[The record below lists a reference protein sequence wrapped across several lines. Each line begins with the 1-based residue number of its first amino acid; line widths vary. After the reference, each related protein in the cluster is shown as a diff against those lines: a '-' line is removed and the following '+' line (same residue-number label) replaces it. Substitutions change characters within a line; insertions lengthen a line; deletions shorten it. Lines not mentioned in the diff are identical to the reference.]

1 MPASHLEFHVEERSM
16 EEFLAAWLP
25 SFLPKNCTFRIHPYS
40 GKPALLR
47 KIGDRLRGYSK
58 WMPTEY
64 RIVVIV
70 DRDEDDCAKL
80 KSKLE
85 QICDAA
91 GLRSRRAAG
100 GPDWQVVTRIA
111 IEELEAWYFGG
122 WTAVCAAYPC
132 ISANIPRR
140 ARYRNPDAITG
151 GTWEAFEKILQK
163 YGYFKQG
170 LKKVE
175 AAATIGKHFDPMVNE
190 SHSFIAFRKAIA
202 EAIA

>member
-1 MPASHLEFHVEERSM
+1 MPASRLEFHVEERSM
-16 EEFLAAWLP
+16 QAFLAAWLP
-25 SFLPKNCTFRIHPYS
+25 RFLPEGCGFGIFSYQ
-40 GKPALLR
+40 GKDALLR
-47 KIGDRLRGYSK
+47 KIGDRLKGYAK

-80 KSKLE
+80 KSTLE

-111 IEELEAWYFGG
+111 IEELEAWHFGG

-132 ISANIPRR
+132 VSANIPRH
-140 ARYRNPDAITG
+140 AR
-151 GTWEAFEKILQK
+151 
-163 YGYFKQG
+163 
-170 LKKVE
+170 
-175 AAATIGKHFDPMVNE
+175 
-190 SHSFIAFRKAIA
+190 
-202 EAIA
+202 